1 MSEFT
6 VGDMV
11 YVNSHSLKSGTT
23 STGKGEP
30 EKVEIIKI
38 TPKRFKISW
47 DCDGQRDEP
56 LVVYVKNVYKT
67 YGEINPSM
75 NGLTH

>member
-1 MSEFT
+1 MSEFK
-6 VGDMV
+6 VGDKV
-11 YVNSHSLKSGTT
+11 YVNSWSMKSGVN
-23 STGKGEP
+23 SEGKGVP

-56 LVVYVKNVYKT
+56 LIVYVKHVYKT
-67 YGEINPSM
+67 VEEVPQN
-75 NGLTH
+75 LLF

>member
-1 MSEFT
+1 MSDYK
-6 VGDMV
+6 VGDEV
-11 YVNSHSLKSGTT
+11 YVNSRSLKSGTD
-23 STGKGEP
+23 SEGGGEP

-56 LVVYVKNVYKT
+56 VIVYVKHIYKT
-67 YGEINPSM
+67 FEEVP
-75 NGLTH
+75 H